1 MISLIP
7 VLFLFLSLIPVLF
20 LYSDGFLMIFSRC
33 RWFYSSCVD
42 DLVALA

>member
-7 VLFLFLSLIPVLF
+7 ALFLFLSLIPVLF
-20 LYSDGFLMIFSRC
+20 PYSDGFLMIFSRC
-33 RWFYSSCVD
+33 RWSYSSRVD